1 MSLIENLQAEIESLR
16 NELYRLVGEKGS
28 FADPE
33 VENLSRKLDEL
44 IVKHDQLKAEQEKRE
59 FI

>member
-1 MSLIENLQAEIESLR
+1 MSLIENLQTEIESLR

-33 VENLSRKLDEL
+33 VETLSRKLDEL